1 MNGNVGNNLLD
12 QQATTTRI
20 SPTVYISERGQETQL
35 RHEFRLKRHEKLTGP
50 AF

>member
-1 MNGNVGNNLLD
+1 MATSGQLAGPASDDAD
-12 QQATTTRI
+12 QTL
-20 SPTVYISERGQETQL
+20 YISERGQETQL